1 MLATRARYVGFADAI
16 YLRHDMLHTI
26 CSRFARTCF
35 AASRHCTSAQRTYRI
50 AFTRYIVFIYRI
62 AQQYI
67 VRPAGRSSFNLTIFR
82 KPNDKIRAL
91 CRARGGEGAKTSA
104 KAEVLLLPNS
114 LRGAVCLKRKG
125 VSTSAEVDLR
135 NFLRKVP

>member
-1 MLATRARYVGFADAI
+1 MLAARARYVGFADAI

-26 CSRFARTCF
+26 CSHFARTCF

-91 CRARGGEGAKTSA
+91 MLPSRFTGRGRGIGPDLPKQNYRTSRKSMWPSLTQALAKHQ
-104 KAEVLLLPNS
+104 
-114 LRGAVCLKRKG
+114 LR
-125 VSTSAEVDLR
+125 
-135 NFLRKVP
+135 